1 MEIGSTPLWNVRLVD
16 VAVVIPADEDGEVV
30 VESVAAAINDDGEFI
45 FESLLFLSSSIELLE
60 LEELS
65 SPLLLLQE
73 CCDDDADD

>member
-1 MEIGSTPLWNVRLVD
+1 MRLVD

-30 VESVAAAINDDGEFI
+30 IVESVAAAINDDGEFI